1 MIVRSKNKLP
11 DFSSVV
17 VAVVGVVVVV
27 NGMPN
32 IPKGFKSKLGTDT
45 VVSSVVVVDGA
56 FVVSSNSSDVI
67 PCFIFCKA

>member
-1 MIVRSKNKLP
+1 M
-11 DFSSVV
+11 VV
-17 VAVVGVVVVV
+17 VLAIVVVVVVDIGVVVV
-27 NGMPN
+27 GMPKPN
-32 IPKGFKSKLGTDT
+32 MFKKLRSGTPA